1 MLTGYGSFLDRCLV
15 VLSATTVTL
24 VSTQSFTNLT
34 SNYTDIPISLDYID
48 LTNSTLFI
56 FSTTEATLQDI
67 AISLDES
74 WQLSSLRKRN
84 KLVYENSIQKRKS
97 FTMSWSVHLL
107 WVFMLLPFIAICGY
121 AFFVIQRRRMFLSE
135 QAAKQDPS
143 CQPSALTKAELIKMN
158 WTHVKRPVPV
168 QNDELNV
175 DEFKDRGPLVLTKEL
190 VGDVKFAD
198 QSSRSHIEKV
208 VFDPNL
214 NEIVDIGTHVE
225 VVPKTVDLSGK
236 SYKIAAT
243 QEEANS
249 PPLISIH
256 KIANEKTRHNA
267 SVVSSTQP
275 KQASSSLH
283 VNATQENHSRNRS
296 EETQEDDEKSSQQMS
311 PKNSVKKSKEV
322 SSTSNIVG
330 AKKDAL
336 RPSENHVEEVAPL
349 GVTKRKD
356 EKDGSTL
363 KSVSIQK
370 TSSNSSK
377 PQIE

>member
-1 MLTGYGSFLDRCLV
+1 ML
-15 VLSATTVTL
+15 
-24 VSTQSFTNLT
+24 
-34 SNYTDIPISLDYID
+34 
-48 LTNSTLFI
+48 
-56 FSTTEATLQDI
+56 
-67 AISLDES
+67 
-74 WQLSSLRKRN
+74 
-84 KLVYENSIQKRKS
+84 
-97 FTMSWSVHLL
+97 
-107 WVFMLLPFIAICGY
+107 
-121 AFFVIQRRRMFLSE
+121 FLSFNDE
-135 QAAKQDPS
+135 GCFYQNK
-143 CQPSALTKAELIKMN
+143 N

-225 VVPKTVDLSGK
+225 VVPKT
-236 SYKIAAT
+236 
-243 QEEANS
+243 
-249 PPLISIH
+249 
-256 KIANEKTRHNA
+256 IANEKTRHNA

-356 EKDGSTL
+356 EKSWDKRSFTTALHFPPKEMDL
-363 KSVSIQK
+363 KWTRTISGEV
-370 TSSNSSK
+370 
-377 PQIE
+377 